1 MNYSFK
7 QSYHKNNVVIEGMTL
22 SIQQKS
28 NFITNN
34 KMDLKQN
41 R

>member
-1 MNYSFK
+1 
-7 QSYHKNNVVIEGMTL
+7 MTL

-34 KMDLKQN
+34 GFKKQN
-41 R
+41 RGLVLSGGDRKA

>member
-1 MNYSFK
+1 
-7 QSYHKNNVVIEGMTL
+7 MTL

-34 KMDLKQN
+34 KMDLKTKSIGLVLSGGD
-41 R
+41 RKA